1 MQRFALAIAA
11 TLVFSGLAHAE
22 DVRKVEVSYSDL
34 DLAHAEAA
42 STLYT
47 RIQHAARNVCEVNT
61 VTQPRKLI
69 LENQCAARAVDE
81 AVHRVDN
88 PNLTAVY
95 LAKAGKRS
103 MVASNR

>member
-11 TLVFSGLAHAE
+11 TLVFSGLAHSE
-22 DVRKVEVSYSDL
+22 YVWKVEVSYDDL
-34 DLAHAEAA
+34 DLARAEGA

-47 RIQHAARNVCEVNT
+47 RIQHAAQDVCEVNT

-69 LENQCAARAVDE
+69 LEHQCVRKAVDD

-88 PNLTAVY
+88 PNLTSVY
-95 LAKAGKRS
+95 LAKAGKRA
-103 MVASNR
+103 MVASSR